1 MLQNRGDALYVTILY
16 AIYLYTFPSTR
27 EYILPGNS
35 IVFSRSFAIE
45 VTSLANARNIR
56 IEVYPSTVR
65 FEFG

>member
-1 MLQNRGDALYVTILY
+1 MLQNRDDAVYVTTLYV
-16 AIYLYTFPSTR
+16 YLYTFPSTI
-27 EYILPGNS
+27 EYILPSNS